1 MYNNMV
7 NYYEKVLIVL
17 NKISKKTAIILS
29 SFLLVNNMTSVV
41 FAAETRENDKVK
53 VEIIENFG
61 PNDDELEFENN
72 GIKTAEDFISILYRR
87 ILYRYPAESETEY
100 WKYQIGSGKT
110 GAEIAYG
117 FFGSPEFQKDVMD
130 YQTTVFKLYM
140 ALLGRNASMDEIRA
154 WEKCLENGCTWK
166 YIFQQFVGS
175 EEFINLCKRADID
188 PGSYHSNEKVDQ
200 NLSVTYF
207 ISSLYQNFLDR
218 KAGKSEIEYWIN
230 QLESGKNGA
239 EVAYGFVASS
249 EFGVEELSYSDYIYT
264 LYSGLFGRGGSAAEI
279 DGWAEYLENGCT
291 WKYVF
296 QQFIGSQEYIGSCK
310 KSGIEPG
317 SYRSNESA
325 DQNPAV
331 TAFVSRL
338 YNLCLDRKPDLA
350 GLNNWTNSLLNNSS
364 MTATSAALG
373 FIKST
378 EFENKNLTAEEL
390 ISTMYQVFLNR
401 RGGDEEIQKWVSV
414 AEKGVSQAYL
424 IRGFAASAEFTEIC
438 QKYGVA
444 RGDIELTEARDI
456 NPLISEFTVKSY
468 RAYDRKPDGDEI
480 NNIVTKLKKS
490 LTGENF
496 IKEIFTSEEYTD
508 RNRTDEEYITDVFLA
523 AYDRQP
529 AEDEITALLAS
540 DEKLDR
546 TGLLDTVT
554 NSEEFTEYCKKFN
567 VNANCPYPLAL
578 EVLNTVGMDL
588 YKAYKWSVSLV
599 YYGHS
604 PDMPQTAET
613 SMEWYAEYGFT
624 NKKGNCYVMAAT
636 FCEMARLLG
645 YDAHQIS
652 GRVPLATGGWGP
664 HSWVEITMD
673 EKVYVFDPDFEHE
686 TKRNGFKI
694 TYKQSGTWWYLRETV
709 MN

>member
-1 MYNNMV
+1 M
-7 NYYEKVLIVL
+7 ERVLIVL
-17 NKISKKTAIILS
+17 NKKIKKITIILS

-41 FAAETRENDKVK
+41 FAAETIEDDKVK
-53 VEIIENFG
+53 AEIIEDFG
-61 PNDDELEFENN
+61 PDDHELEIENN
-72 GIKTAEDFISILYRR
+72 GIKTAEDFISSLYRR
-87 ILYRYPAESETEY
+87 ILFRNPAESETEY
-100 WKYQIGSGKT
+100 WIYQIASGKT

-117 FFGSPEFQKDVMD
+117 FAGSPEFQKNGMD
-130 YQTTVFKLYM
+130 YQATVGKLYQG
-140 ALLGRNASMDEIRA
+140 LLGRNGTMDEIRA

-166 YIFQQFVGS
+166 YVFQQFVGS
-175 EEFINLCKRADID
+175 EEFMNICKRAGIN

-207 ISSLYQNFLDR
+207 ISSLYQNFLGR

-239 EVAYGFVASS
+239 EVAYGFVASP
-249 EFGVEELSYSDYIYT
+249 EFGVEELSDRDYISCLYT
-264 LYSGLFGRGGSAAEI
+264 GLFGRGGSGAEI
-279 DGWAEYLENGCT
+279 DGWAGYLENGCT

-296 QQFIGSQEYIGSCK
+296 QQFIGSQEYIGFCQ

-338 YNLCLDRKPDLA
+338 YNLCLDRKPDID

-364 MTATSAALG
+364 MTAVKAALG

-401 RGGDEEIQKWVSV
+401 KGGDEEIQKWVSV
-414 AEKGVSQAYL
+414 AEKGVSETYL
-424 IRGFAASAEFTEIC
+424 ISGFAASAEFTEIC
-438 QKYGVA
+438 SKYGIA

-456 NPLISEFTVKSY
+456 NPLVSEFTVKSY

-480 NNIVTKLKKS
+480 NNIVIKLKKS

-496 IKEIFTSEEYTD
+496 IKEIFTSKEYID
-508 RNRTDEEYITDVFLA
+508 RNRTDEEYVRDVFLA
-523 AYDRQP
+523 AYDREP
-529 AEDEITALLAS
+529 TEDEIITLLTS
-540 DEKLDR
+540 DEELNR
-546 TGLLDTVT
+546 TELLDTVT
-554 NSEEFTEYCKKFN
+554 NSEEFKEYCKKLN

-599 YYGHS
+599 YYGHR
-604 PDMPQTAET
+604 PDMPQTSET

-652 GRVPLATGGWGP
+652 GRIPLRTGGWGP

-673 EKVYVFDPDFEHE
+673 GEVYVFDPDFEYE

-694 TYKQSGTWWYLRETV
+694 TYKQSGTWWYLRDTV
-709 MN
+709 MS